1 MADQLTDDQIS
12 EFKKAFSLFDKDDDE
27 AKEEFGDSCSV
38 QVYNVQTRIPKD
50 PSVIWNTEFIQTEEI
65 FKETSNVINFLPATG
80 TPVIRTPLFQ
90 EKKAE
95 QSNPKPEK
103 VKDVSNA
110 SHRAHVLEQKEVKPV
125 PHKEKLPQIPNK
137 KKPPTMWGRASS
149 KPKPNPIP
157 VSRLMH
163 RLLLMRSLLQKFGRH
178 HPDDKQE
185 LDEALQREMS
195 MWRCNDELRVRAEEL
210 YKSAR
215 RDVKHYIEFWKQ
227 EIQKREAHRSI
238 ILYIVLFVHI
248 AAMLWD
254 FVF

>member
-12 EFKKAFSLFDKDDDE
+12 EFKEAFSLFDKDDDGMFQ

-80 TPVIRTPLFQ
+80 ETFKHIILFSFFIKFTFDCFLKDFVGFQIHMVI
-90 EKKAE
+90 A
-95 QSNPKPEK
+95 
-103 VKDVSNA
+103 
-110 SHRAHVLEQKEVKPV
+110 
-125 PHKEKLPQIPNK
+125 
-137 KKPPTMWGRASS
+137 TMWGRASS
-149 KPKPNPIP
+149 KPKPDPIH
-157 VSRLMH
+157 MH
-163 RLLLMRSLLQKFGRH
+163 MLLLMRSLLQKFGRIRDCLAH
-178 HPDDKQE
+178 LYAKDITPDDKQE

-227 EIQKREAHRSI
+227 VPPTEPYRVIIGDVYLQYALHRSI

>member
-12 EFKKAFSLFDKDDDE
+12 EFKEAFSLFDKDDDGMFQ

-50 PSVIWNTEFIQTEEI
+50 PSVIGIPNLYKQKRFSKNPLMFCGVSNSYVKRNTEE
-65 FKETSNVINFLPATG
+65 
-80 TPVIRTPLFQ
+80 TPVIKTPLFQ

-110 SHRAHVLEQKEVKPV
+110 SHKAHVLEQKEVKPV

-137 KKPPTMWGRASS
+137 KK
-149 KPKPNPIP
+149 
-157 VSRLMH
+157 
-163 RLLLMRSLLQKFGRH
+163 H
-178 HPDDKQE
+178 HPQVIA
-185 LDEALQREMS
+185 DEIPASKVWKMS

-227 EIQKREAHRSI
+227 VPPTEPYRVIIGDVRGISI
-238 ILYIVLFVHI
+238 ICPS
-248 AAMLWD
+248 
-254 FVF
+254 